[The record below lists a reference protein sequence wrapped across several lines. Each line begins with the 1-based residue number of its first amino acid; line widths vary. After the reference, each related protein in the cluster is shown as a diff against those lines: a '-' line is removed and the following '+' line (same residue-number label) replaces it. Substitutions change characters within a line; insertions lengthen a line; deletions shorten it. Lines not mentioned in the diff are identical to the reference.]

1 MRQFIKGDK
10 RGRFLLTTGA
20 VIILCLG
27 LVLYF
32 RVMHSSSAG
41 RAGNGVAQ
49 TTVDVVTVGKTD
61 LIKRIALTGQTVPK
75 AQVDIAAKYQGK
87 LVAVN
92 AELGQSVV
100 PGQVLIEQDT
110 GDAELAVA
118 QNRAAYQQALADA
131 VNSGVA
137 YQANYNKAKADYD
150 RTMASYQRYKTLYE
164 AGGIAKDT
172 LESAEQQMLDA
183 KASLDALVNQ
193 MNANSVPATVESAQA
208 AASKAKSSVSAA
220 EKQRN
225 DLLLRAPFSGIV
237 GYRQAEV
244 GAIVSAG
251 QKLLTIVDNSKI
263 YVDCQVSERDLPAF
277 ALGMPVNVSLEALSR
292 EVPGSIIYISPASD
306 STNLVFSLRIELNNP
321 TPDIRG
327 GMFARTVVN
336 SVLRPQAL
344 VLPKEAIIEK
354 NGKSHVFIINEQN
367 KAEEREVT
375 VGASGD
381 ANVEIIAGLNEGERV
396 AVSNL
401 SRLRSG
407 LQIEVNPVTLDSRGG
422 QS

>member
-118 QNRAAYQQALADA
+118 QNRAAYQQAMADA

-277 ALGMPVNVSLEALSR
+277 TLGMPVNVSLEALSK
-292 EVPGSIIYISPASD
+292 EVPGTIIYISPASD

-321 TPDIRG
+321 TTDIRG

-344 VLPKEAIIEK
+344 VLPKDAIVEK
-354 NGKSHVFIINEQN
+354 NGKSHVFIIDAQN
-367 KAEEREVT
+367 KAEERDVT

-381 ANVEIIAGLNEGERV
+381 ADVEIIAGLNEGERV

-407 LQIEVNPVTLDSRGG
+407 LQIEANPVTIDNRGG